1 MAKEIY
7 KIDRFEGG
15 LNNHSDPRDI
25 EDNEVS
31 HAEDVMFDAVG
42 SIRLM
47 GGTENQGA
55 ADRAN
60 VINGGFGLFSF
71 SHDRVGGHNAG
82 SSQAETG
89 EDYIV
94 FSDANTD
101 GIISIYGSNA
111 SAWGDPITGLTNNAS
126 GDNARKDV
134 FYFADG
140 ALRTCD
146 ANFGNTTAG
155 NPNKH
160 YSYIKRDKFDGNA
173 GAYTDDAWF
182 SKDQNLTPPVIDDV
196 AIGSVTAPN
205 AIGDLSFSIT
215 VGTATNTKNYNIAA
229 SFVYDGNQESLLTI
243 NTTDINLGEAATDNF
258 KIDCSIYGCTHQKL
272 NPRITHV
279 KAYIKSAEDNDFILC
294 GVFDLKRGATGPGVQ
309 ADYNAWSYSAH
320 VNTAGTDAESLILGE
335 LLDTYENQAG
345 FSWDTQSI
353 NARYATAVMANR
365 QIYIGNIKYT
375 NADGEEIIKN
385 DAMIN
390 TPVGKFDTF
399 PYAEGYISEASINDG
414 DKIIKLEEYNDR
426 ILQFKK
432 TKLHIINISGEN
444 QELEATYK
452 HRGVESAASV
462 TKTDQGIAWAN
473 KFGVFLYDG
482 TDIVDLLVKNN
493 SRKIA
498 MYRTDETNQS
508 WEHFLTADKDG
519 TGAALVPMVGYSPK
533 HRKLIIAD
541 DATAGATTDPR
552 IMIFDFITL
561 SWSFGSQQPSTQ
573 DGTNLRNFNVL
584 KTNFINDYNGDLVY
598 AHTGY
603 GSTGKLLKYKD
614 EPIDSK
620 HVGDMQFRT
629 KDIDFGSPGVRKKIY
644 KVYVT
649 YYGGS
654 NLDVNVRYRADQSGA
669 WQEFDANLEG
679 DANVHV
685 AELKPN
691 GTNPKNVKSI
701 QLRFSNPTLDK
712 CPSTFKINDISIVYR
727 TKYIK

>member
-1 MAKEIY
+1 MPKEIY
-7 KIDRFEGG
+7 KIERFEGG
-15 LNNHSDPRDI
+15 LNNHSDIRDI

-31 HAEDVMFDAVG
+31 HAEDVMFDSIG

-47 GGTENQGA
+47 GGTEAQGA
-55 ADRAN
+55 ANKAN
-60 VINGGFGLFSF
+60 TINGGFGLFSF
-71 SHDRVGGHNAG
+71 SHDRVGGHNAD

-94 FSDANTD
+94 LSDADTD
-101 GIISIYGSNA
+101 GTVSIFGSNA
-111 SAWGDPITGLTNNAS
+111 NAWGDPITGLTNATGGS
-126 GDNARKDV
+126 RKDT

-140 ALRTCD
+140 ALRVCD
-146 ANFGNTTAG
+146 SQFTTTNA
-155 NPNKH
+155 NKH
-160 YSYIKRDKFDGNA
+160 YSYIKRDKFDGDS

-182 SKDQNLTPPVIDDV
+182 SKDQNLTPPVIEAV
-196 AIGSVTAPN
+196 ALGTTPSPPN
-205 AIGDLSFSIT
+205 ALNDVSFEIT
-215 VGTATNTKNYNIAA
+215 VGDSTGSKNYNIAA

-243 NTTDINLGEAATDNF
+243 NTTDINLGTADTDNF
-258 KIDCSIYGCTHQKL
+258 KIACSIYGCTHYKL

-309 ADYNAWSYSAH
+309 ADYNAWSYSSH
-320 VNTAGTDAESLILGE
+320 VHTASTDDGSLILGD
-335 LLDTYENQAG
+335 LLDTYEVQTG
-345 FSWDTQSI
+345 FPWDTQSI
-353 NARYATAVMANR
+353 NARFKTAVMAKR

-390 TPVGKFDTF
+390 TPAGKFDTF

-414 DKIIKLEEYNDR
+414 DEIIKLEEYNDR

-432 TKLHIINISGEN
+432 TKLHVINIAGES

-452 HRGVESAASV
+452 HRGVESPASV
-462 TKTDQGIAWAN
+462 AKTDQGVVWAN

-482 TDIVDLLVKNN
+482 TDIIDLLVKNN

-498 MYRTDETNQS
+498 MYRSDETKQS

-519 TGAALVPMVGYSPK
+519 TGATLVPMVGYSPK

-561 SWSFGSQQPSTQ
+561 SWSFGSQQPATQ
-573 DGTNLRNFNVL
+573 DGTDLRNFNVL

-603 GSTGKLLKYKD
+603 GSTAKLLKYKD
-614 EPIDSK
+614 KPIDSK

-644 KVYVT
+644 KIYVT

-654 NLDVNVRYRADQSGA
+654 NLDVNVLYKADQSGS

-691 GTNPKNVKSI
+691 GTKPNNVKSI
-701 QLRFSNPTLDK
+701 QLRFTNPTLDK
-712 CPSTFKINDISIVYR
+712 CPSTFEINDISIVYR
-727 TKYIK
+727 AKNIK